1 MAEPAARLGND
12 AIALSGGEFDNLMA
26 ALGPFEEAPVLAVGV
41 SGGPDSMSL
50 CALSHEWARA
60 RGGRAVALVV
70 DHRLRPESGDEARR
84 VCGWLDKLGVEHQL
98 LTRQGPDIHGAV
110 HASAR
115 AARYDLM
122 GGYCRDRGILHLLL
136 GHHRDDQAETMLLRL
151 DRASGLDGLAAMAAI
166 NEDAAGVDG
175 LRLLRPLLA
184 VPMARLRAVLTAR
197 GLPFVD
203 DPSNRDP
210 AYGRARM
217 RLLAPV
223 LAADGVTPERLAR
236 TAAALGRARFVLE
249 SAAADF
255 LAAAVTIHPA
265 GFCRLRGQAYR
276 AAPAEIARRALRR
289 MLLCIGGAA
298 YAPRGESLLRLH
310 AALAG
315 GDFEAGRTL
324 GGCRI
329 LPGRRGILICREP
342 RAANGSI
349 ALEAGGQALWD
360 GRFLMRSS
368 AAAGPVTVRRLDSA
382 AWARIPRE
390 DAKVRARILPGAV
403 RSSLPAVCD
412 LDGIVAVPHLGY
424 MRRDNGAGK
433 EGVYSAEFRPT
444 RALSPAAFAFTG
456 TAG

>member
-1 MAEPAARLGND
+1 
-12 AIALSGGEFDNLMA
+12 MA
-26 ALGPFEEAPVLAVGV
+26 ALGPFEEGPVLAVGV
-41 SGGPDSMSL
+41 SGGPDSMAL
-50 CALSHEWARA
+50 CALSHDWARR
-60 RGGRAVALVV
+60 RGGRVVALVV

-84 VCGWLDKLGVEHQL
+84 VCGWLDNLGVENML
-98 LTRQGPDIHGAV
+98 LTRQGPDIHAAI
-110 HASAR
+110 HATAR

-184 VPMARLRAVLTAR
+184 VPMARLRAVPAAR

-236 TAAALGRARFVLE
+236 TAAALGRARCVLE

-265 GFCRLRGQAYR
+265 GFCRLQGKAYR
-276 AAPAEIARRALRR
+276 AAPAEIARRSLGR

-298 YAPRGESLLRLH
+298 YAPRGDRLLRLH
-310 AALAG
+310 EALAG
-315 GDFEAGRTL
+315 GDFKAARTL

-329 LPGRRGILICREP
+329 LPGRRGILVCREP
-342 RAANGSI
+342 QAETGTIS
-349 ALEAGGQALWD
+349 LQGGGQALWD
-360 GRFLMRSS
+360 GRFLIRSS
-368 AAAGPVTVRRLDSA
+368 AAAGPVTVRRLDRA
-382 AWARIPRE
+382 VWVRIPKEERQ
-390 DAKVRARILPGAV
+390 VRAKMLAPAV
-403 RSSLPAVCD
+403 RSSLPAFCD
-412 LDGIVAVPHLGY
+412 LDGVVAVPHLRY

-433 EGVYSAEFRPT
+433 EGVYSAEFRPA
-444 RALSPAAFAFTG
+444 RVLSPAAFAFAG